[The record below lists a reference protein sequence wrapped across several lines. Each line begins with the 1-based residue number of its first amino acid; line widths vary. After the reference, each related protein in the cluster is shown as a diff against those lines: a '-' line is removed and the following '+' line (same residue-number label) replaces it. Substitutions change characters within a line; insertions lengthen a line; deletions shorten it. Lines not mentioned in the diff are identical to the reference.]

1 MAISET
7 PTAKAQPPGINDRRV
22 IDAGLIQHVTDTIVE
37 QFNPRRIILFG
48 SQARGDAGPDSDLD
62 LFVEMDTTLRSPQR
76 TIAIGSIFGLHN
88 WSMDVVV
95 YTPEEVERRRRVKW
109 SLVNTIEDEGK
120 VLYERPRG

>member
-1 MAISET
+1 MAASET
-7 PTAKAQPPGINDRRV
+7 VSAKAQPRRISDRRA
-22 IDAGLIQHVTDTIVE
+22 IDAELIQHVADTIVDRFDPE
-37 QFNPRRIILFG
+37 RIILFG

-88 WSMDVVV
+88 WPMDVVV

-109 SLVNTIEDEGK
+109 SLVNTIENEGR
-120 VLYERPRG
+120 VLYERP